1 MRTIGALLRDER
13 GQSFVE
19 WLGGSVVMLALVLL
33 IFALRP
39 SLAGQLRCAV
49 GGQVDRILSIDATGG
64 CKPSNAPLRLPRN
77 PPHVRLPGAQAAQA
91 AQDRADR
98 RALR

>member
-1 MRTIGALLRDER
+1 MSALARLMRDER

-33 IFALRP
+33 VFALKP

-49 GGQVDRILSIDATGG
+49 GGQVDRILTIDASGG
-64 CKPSNAPLRLPRN
+64 CKPSSAPLRLPPNAPR
-77 PPHVRLPGAQAAQA
+77 PRTPGAAQNR
-91 AQDRADR
+91 QDRQ
-98 RALR
+98 ALRAR

>member
-1 MRTIGALLRDER
+1 MSTVRALLRDER

-49 GGQVDRILSIDATGG
+49 GGQVDRILSIDSSGG

-77 PPHVRLPGAQAAQA
+77 APQVRIPGAAA

>member
-49 GGQVDRILSIDATGG
+49 GGQVDRILSIDASGG
-64 CKPSNAPLRLPRN
+64 CKPDNTPLHLPRN
-77 PPHVRLPGAQAAQA
+77 APRVRVRGAAEAQN
-91 AQDRADR
+91 RADR